1 MEELK
6 KKVRAKYH
14 EVKQEADNL
23 GPHGPEDH
31 EIRLTERSTP
41 LFARNY
47 RSMSAQE
54 LEAVKKYLDKQ
65 LAKGFIRPSS
75 SAAASST

>member
-14 EVKQEADNL
+14 EMKQEADNL
-23 GPHGPEDH
+23 PLHGPEDH
-31 EIRLTERSTP
+31 EIRLTEGSTP

-65 LAKGFIRPSS
+65 LAKGFILSGESHVRYM
-75 SAAASST
+75 